1 MTTFTLDSNLE
12 QQINFIAELEHKPV
26 SAWIAETLAKV
37 IEDYQDLQ
45 AVNVALAEIE
55 RGESEFLSLDDAM
68 RVIYDLDS

>member
-1 MTTFTLDSNLE
+1 MTTFTLDTNLE
-12 QQINFIAELEHKPV
+12 QQINFIAASEHKPV
-26 SAWIAETLAKV
+26 SMWIAEKLARI

-45 AVNVALAEIE
+45 AVNAALDEVE